1 MGVYSVTVLSHI
13 SSLDS
18 KIQFV
23 NKKTIYFLHMI
34 SLISLRYNYCMTKLP
49 LSEKLLN
56 YILIFMGIS
65 LVLISIVDHYVVDYI
80 DVEEYFYIYYHV
92 GIAGGFLSL
101 LLFILSILYLANKK
115 ILTFLVINIYISIF
129 IISTIISLMF
139 VDPMFFLD

>member
-1 MGVYSVTVLSHI
+1 
-13 SSLDS
+13 
-18 KIQFV
+18 
-23 NKKTIYFLHMI
+23 
-34 SLISLRYNYCMTKLP
+34 MTKLP

-92 GIAGGFLSL
+92 GIVGGFLSL